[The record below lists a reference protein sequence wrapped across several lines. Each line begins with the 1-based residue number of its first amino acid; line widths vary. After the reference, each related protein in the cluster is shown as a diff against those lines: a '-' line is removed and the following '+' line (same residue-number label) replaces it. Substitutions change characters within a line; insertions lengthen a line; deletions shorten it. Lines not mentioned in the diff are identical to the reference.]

1 MNHDLISPY
10 VGITQI
16 RFRVK
21 ASSLLSACFIRK
33 LPFYHI
39 LFSAVPESGAA
50 LPFRENYCC
59 FVQKSCYHV
68 WLENAIAA

>member
-33 LPFYHI
+33 PPFYHI

-50 LPFRENYCC
+50 LPPGKT
-59 FVQKSCYHV
+59 FVSLYKKHV
-68 WLENAIAA
+68 TTYGWKMQL